1 MVRPRHPA
9 LPLMNAQAKAHR
21 LEMLGVDTLFELPFD
36 APLASLSPE
45 DFVHRRPR
53 PRPRPL
59 PRGRRRR
66 LPLRQG
72 PRGLGRDVPR
82 PRPRGGLEVTIA
94 PMVELEGSEVSSTAI
109 RQASPRATRGR
120 PRGCW
125 ATGTDRGAGDPRR
138 PAGPDAGLPH
148 REPVHRAPP
157 PAPIR
162 HLCRGGRRAR
172 RPPPG
177 SWHGAASIGVR
188 PMFGT
193 NQPNCETFLFDFAG
207 DLTALRCP

>member
-1 MVRPRHPA
+1 MRILRDRSSIPPEARNASAAIGNFDGVHLGHQAVIDLARRDGAPLGVLTFEPHPREWFAPDA
-9 LPLMNAQAKAHR
+9 PPFRLMNAQAKAHR

-82 PRPRGGLEVTIA
+82 PRPRGGMEVTIA
-94 PMVELEGSEVSSTAI
+94 PMVELEGSEVSSTAS
-109 RQASPRATRGR
+109 AR
-120 PRGCW
+120 P
-125 ATGTDRGAGDPRR
+125 
-138 PAGPDAGLPH
+138 
-148 REPVHRAPP
+148 
-157 PAPIR
+157 
-162 HLCRGGRRAR
+162 
-172 RPPPG
+172 
-177 SWHGAASIGVR
+177 
-188 PMFGT
+188 
-193 NQPNCETFLFDFAG
+193 
-207 DLTALRCP
+207 